1 MLLHSLVIK
10 RKWYYHNTLTLPCYH
25 PKIPCKFMKH
35 FYLTIL
41 NMCIHK
47 QTKQT
52 TCYGLNKFSFY
63 YGSEALD
70 ESNLKNSAYGQI
82 L

>member
-1 MLLHSLVIK
+1 M
-10 RKWYYHNTLTLPCYH
+10 R
-25 PKIPCKFMKH
+25 IP
-35 FYLTIL
+35 
-41 NMCIHK
+41 K

-70 ESNLKNSAYGQI
+70 ESNLKNAAYGQR

>member
-1 MLLHSLVIK
+1 M
-10 RKWYYHNTLTLPCYH
+10 R
-25 PKIPCKFMKH
+25 
-35 FYLTIL
+35 
-41 NMCIHK
+41 IHK

-52 TCYGLNKFSFY
+52 TCYGLKKFSFY

-70 ESNLKNSAYGQI
+70 ESNLKNAAYGQR

>member
-1 MLLHSLVIK
+1 M
-10 RKWYYHNTLTLPCYH
+10 R
-25 PKIPCKFMKH
+25 
-35 FYLTIL
+35 
-41 NMCIHK
+41 IHK

-52 TCYGLNKFSFY
+52 TCYGLNKFY

-70 ESNLKNSAYGQI
+70 ESNLKNAAFGQR

>member
-1 MLLHSLVIK
+1 M
-10 RKWYYHNTLTLPCYH
+10 R
-25 PKIPCKFMKH
+25 
-35 FYLTIL
+35 
-41 NMCIHK
+41 IH
-47 QTKQT
+47 KQT

-70 ESNLKNSAYGQI
+70 ENNLKNAAFSQR

>member
-1 MLLHSLVIK
+1 MHI
-10 RKWYYHNTLTLPCYH
+10 
-25 PKIPCKFMKH
+25 PKQK
-35 FYLTIL
+35 T
-41 NMCIHK
+41 
-47 QTKQT
+47 QT

-70 ESNLKNSAYGQI
+70 ESNLKNAAYGQI